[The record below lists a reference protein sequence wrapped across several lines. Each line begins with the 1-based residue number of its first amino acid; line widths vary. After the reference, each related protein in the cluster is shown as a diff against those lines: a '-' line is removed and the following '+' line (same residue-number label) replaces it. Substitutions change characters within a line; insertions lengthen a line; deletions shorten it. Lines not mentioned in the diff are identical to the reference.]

1 MSSGN
6 WSTNFQALKM
16 RVILAILI
24 IHVVGVAGA
33 QTDAER
39 AVLDLSSRKFD
50 WLIAR
55 QVDSLEKVLDE
66 KVQYIHSNGW
76 VQTKR
81 EVIDDMRSGKLVYR
95 KVTIKEALVRLYSET
110 AILTGLSTFEGING
124 GTAFLLDLRYT
135 EVYVRAT
142 NHWVLV
148 SRHSNRMP

>member
-1 MSSGN
+1 
-6 WSTNFQALKM
+6 M
-16 RVILAILI
+16 RAFVAILI
-24 IHVVGVAGA
+24 IHVAGIAWA
-33 QTDAER
+33 QSDVER
-39 AVLDLSSRKFD
+39 AILDLSSRKFE

-55 QVDSLEKVLDE
+55 QVDSLE

-95 KVTIKEALVRLYSET
+95 KVTTKEASVRLYSET
-110 AILTGLSTFEGING
+110 AILTGLGTFEGINA